1 MTTWPPTR
9 DIAAVRVWD
18 LPTRLF
24 HWTLVTLITVMAV
37 TGWTGSLDLHM
48 LLGQAVLALVLF
60 RLVWGFTG
68 NRYARFGS
76 FVTGPGSV
84 LRYAAALFSPAG
96 SPPPFGPNPLGGYA
110 LLVIRALTLLTGAD
124 KAA

>member
-1 MTTWPPTR
+1 
-9 DIAAVRVWD
+9 
-18 LPTRLF
+18 
-24 HWTLVTLITVMAV
+24 
-37 TGWTGSLDLHM
+37 M

-84 LRYAAALFSPAG
+84 LRYAASLFSPAG
-96 SPPPFGPNPLGGYA
+96 SQRHVGHNPLGGYA
-110 LLVIRALTLLTGAD
+110 VLVMLALILLQAGSGLFTSDDLVVDAPPDHPVPGRTSRRAHGWDTVCQER
-124 KAA
+124 